1 MKRVTR
7 LLFLTVFVIP
17 IFTISNVSA
26 FGGPGGRTPIGQRD
40 FQGRRDPFN
49 NHVGDANPSLTGSD
63 PIDHIDP
70 YAGNDYHNRILDRD
84 PFVQGSGGGWGDPAA
99 GSNSGN
105 GGGTAPLDGGIS
117 LLLAAGIG
125 LGMKKARA
133 ARKANQQK
141 SIDGGAVDIGAVD
154 ISGDIDAHIS

>member
-7 LLFLTVFVIP
+7 LLFLTLFVIP
-17 IFTISNVSA
+17 ILTISNVSA
-26 FGGPGGRTPIGQRD
+26 FGGPGGRTPFGQRD

-49 NHVGDANPSLTGSD
+49 NHVGDVSPSSSGIE

-70 YAGNDYHNRILDRD
+70 YGGNDYHNRILDRD
-84 PFVQGSGGGWGDPAA
+84 PFVQGSGGGWSDPAS
-99 GSNSGN
+99 GGNSANN
-105 GGGTAPLDGGIS
+105 GGGTAPLDGGLS

-141 SIDGGAVDIGAVD
+141 SIDIGGD
-154 ISGDIDAHIS
+154 IS

>member
-1 MKRVTR
+1 MKRATR

-17 IFTISNVSA
+17 ILTISKVSA
-26 FGGPGGRTPIGQRD
+26 FGGPGGRTPFGERD

-49 NHVGDANPSLTGSD
+49 NHGNDALPSSIGNE
-63 PIDHIDP
+63 PIDRIDP

-84 PFVQGSGGGWGDPAA
+84 PFVQGNGGGWGDPASGSANA
-99 GSNSGN
+99 GGN
-105 GGGTAPLDGGIS
+105 NGGTAPLDGGIS

-125 LGMKKARA
+125 LGLKKARA

-141 SIDGGAVDIGAVD
+141 SIDIAGD
-154 ISGDIDAHIS
+154 IS

>member
-17 IFTISNVSA
+17 ILTVSNVSA

-49 NHVGDANPSLTGSD
+49 NHVSDAMPSSIGTD

-84 PFVQGSGGGWGDPAA
+84 PFVQGSHGGWGDPAA
-99 GSNSGN
+99 GRTGGN
-105 GGGTAPLDGGIS
+105 NGGTAPLDGGIS

-125 LGMKKARA
+125 LGLKKARA

-141 SIDGGAVDIGAVD
+141 SIDNSDDISVD
-154 ISGDIDAHIS
+154 IS

>member
-7 LLFLTVFVIP
+7 LLFLTVFIIP
-17 IFTISNVSA
+17 ILTISNASA

-40 FQGRRDPFN
+40 FQGHRDPFN
-49 NHVGDANPSLTGSD
+49 THIGDRSPSSID
-63 PIDHIDP
+63 NEPIDRIDP
-70 YAGNDYHNRILDRD
+70 FAGNDFHNRILDRD
-84 PFVQGSGGGWGDPAA
+84 PFARGGVGDPGSPSA
-99 GSNSGN
+99 GGN
-105 GGGTAPLDGGIS
+105 NGGTAPLDGGIS

-141 SIDGGAVDIGAVD
+141 SIDIGGD
-154 ISGDIDAHIS
+154 IS

>member
-17 IFTISNVSA
+17 ILTISKVSA
-26 FGGPGGRTPIGQRD
+26 FGGPGGRTPFGQRD
-40 FQGRRDPFN
+40 FQDRRDPFN
-49 NHVGDANPSLTGSD
+49 NRANDAMPSSVGNE
-63 PIDHIDP
+63 PIEHIDP
-70 YAGNDYHNRILDRD
+70 YGGNDYHNRILDRD
-84 PFVQGSGGGWGDPAA
+84 PFVQGSGGGWSDPASGSNTA
-99 GSNSGN
+99 GS
-105 GGGTAPLDGGIS
+105 GGGTAPLDGGLS

-141 SIDGGAVDIGAVD
+141 SIEIAGD
-154 ISGDIDAHIS
+154 IS

>member
-17 IFTISNVSA
+17 ILTISNVSA
-26 FGGPGGRTPIGQRD
+26 FGGPGGRAPIGQRD
-40 FQGRRDPFN
+40 FQGHRDPFN
-49 NHVGDANPSLTGSD
+49 NHVGDISPSAIGNE

-70 YAGNDYHNRILDRD
+70 YGGNDYHNRILDRD
-84 PFVQGSGGGWGDPAA
+84 PFVQGSGGGWGDPA
-99 GSNSGN
+99 GSGNSGTGNSGN

-133 ARKANQQK
+133 ARRANQQK
-141 SIDGGAVDIGAVD
+141 SID
-154 ISGDIDAHIS
+154 ISGDIS

>member
-7 LLFLTVFVIP
+7 LLFLTIFVIP
-17 IFTISNVSA
+17 ILTISNVSA
-26 FGGPGGRTPIGQRD
+26 FGGPGGRAPIGQRD
-40 FQGRRDPFN
+40 FQGHRDPFN
-49 NHVGDANPSLTGSD
+49 SHVGDISPSAIGTE

-70 YAGNDYHNRILDRD
+70 YDGNDYHNRILDRD
-84 PFVQGSGGGWGDPAA
+84 PFAQGSGGGWGDPATT
-99 GSNSGN
+99 SNSGN

-141 SIDGGAVDIGAVD
+141 SIDIDGD
-154 ISGDIDAHIS
+154 IS